1 MAEDFFSETIGFEP
15 EVDFEDIPKINIKNG
30 SPKMIDKILAIRQ
43 WITKFCMTEKDVY
56 PLYHGTG
63 FGTRF
68 RKLYGRK
75 RIGYGYEESE
85 IERDFK
91 EGLPLCPAISA
102 VTSFEISKVGK
113 VLNIKLQVELFNGEQ
128 IDIDIEKAY
137 IIK

>member
-1 MAEDFFSETIGFEP
+1 MAEDFFSETIGYEP
-15 EVDFEDIPKINIKNG
+15 EMVYENDPKVVIKNG

-56 PLYHGTG
+56 QIYRGTG

-68 RKLYGRK
+68 KRLYGRK
-75 RIGYGYEESE
+75 RIGYGYEEAE

-102 VTSFEISKVGK
+102 VTSFEISKSGK
-113 VLNIKLQVELFNGEQ
+113 VLNIKLQVELFDGEQ